1 MVMGDSF
8 NSSLF
13 KQTFQRV
20 FNKTETAPVQ
30 GQQPSQGQQNF
41 KMAFNANIEVKCS
54 RELKISGAI
63 GACVSAN
70 KKDGGSISD
79 VEMGIGGTSAWKL
92 CTLGPQTTLA
102 LFFEV
107 VNQHGAPIPQG
118 GRGCIQF
125 ITTYQHSSGQKRVRV
140 TTLARNWA
148 DPATALPHISAS
160 FDQEC
165 AAVLMARMAVWRAE
179 TQDDGPD
186 VLRWV
191 DRMLI
196 RLVRYKV

>member
-1 MVMGDSF
+1 MS
-8 NSSLF
+8 
-13 KQTFQRV
+13 V
-20 FNKTETAPVQ
+20 FFV
-30 GQQPSQGQQNF
+30 
-41 KMAFNANIEVKCS
+41 
-54 RELKISGAI
+54 
-63 GACVSAN
+63 
-70 KKDGGSISD
+70 
-79 VEMGIGGTSAWKL
+79 
-92 CTLGPQTTLA
+92 
-102 LFFEV
+102 V
-107 VNQHGAPIPQG
+107 VNLHGAPIPQG

-196 RLVRYKV
+196 RLVSIQVMTIKGQFAESLGPTYMKNIQTRTGKYRIAIY